1 MAGND
6 YAQNTTLRSPLGRV
20 RGLGSA
26 KGGTHHWWMQRVTSA
41 ALLPLTLWFAI
52 SAAGL
57 AGAPYEVTRDWIA
70 HPLNAVLLL
79 AAIGL
84 SFHHTA
90 AGVQVII
97 EDYANQEWV
106 KVGGFRAARSIF
118 WLVGIAS
125 ALAVLR
131 IAVWGGPMPGGPTGP
146 RGPVGPPHAWGAE
159 VETDDE
165 RDQHAQPG
173 RLPDR

>member
-6 YAQNTTLRSPLGRV
+6 FARNTTLRSPLGRV

-26 KGGTHHWWMQRVTSA
+26 KGGTHHWWMQRVTSI
-41 ALLPLTLWFAI
+41 ALLPLTLWFAL
-52 SAAGL
+52 SAASL

-70 HPLNAVLLL
+70 QPLNAVLLL

-84 SFHHTA
+84 TFHHTA
-90 AGVQVII
+90 AGMQVII

-106 KVGGFRAARSIF
+106 KVGAILAIKAIC
-118 WLVGIAS
+118 WLLAIAS

-131 IAVWGGPMPGGPTGP
+131 IAV
-146 RGPVGPPHAWGAE
+146 
-159 VETDDE
+159 
-165 RDQHAQPG
+165 
-173 RLPDR
+173 